1 MLNRNS
7 NSGLEETGSEL
18 ISSRT
23 RMDKIM
29 SPSWLGQTLA
39 SLCWILSVFVYGISH
54 TGDWLQLL
62 AASSWMASNLASIYS
77 SE

>member
-29 SPSWLGQTLA
+29 SPD
-39 SLCWILSVFVYGISH
+39 IFHDDYGLKRMQKI
-54 TGDWLQLL
+54 TK
-62 AASSWMASNLASIYS
+62 
-77 SE
+77 